1 MADEPSVTH
10 FDRNRQFD
18 RLKELAARDPEAF
31 EALRRR
37 SIEEMLARVP
47 ADRRERLRGLQW
59 RIEQARARAPNPL
72 AACVTLSRMMWDSV
86 YGEHGL
92 LATLQ
97 GFPHER
103 NRPRAPVVEFPSDRP
118 R

>member
-1 MADEPSVTH
+1 MAEEPSVT
-10 FDRNRQFD
+10 QFE
-18 RLKELAARDPEAF
+18 RWKELAARDPEAF

-37 SIEEMLARVP
+37 HIEALIARAP

-59 RIEQARARAPNPL
+59 RIEQARRRAPNPM
-72 AACVTLSRMMWDSV
+72 AACVALSRMMWDSV
-86 YGEHGL
+86 YGDRGL

-97 GFPHER
+97 GFPATPK
-103 NRPRAPVVEFPSDRP
+103 NRTRGKVVEFPSDRP